1 MSLGD
6 EPGYGDGPRGEE
18 GGYGGSGQTRTRL
31 PDRPGDVYGG
41 ARRGR
46 GSSSRSLVTVVGV
59 VVLLIAAIAFANRGE
74 DAASS
79 GDGSGDKAASSPTAA
94 SGNPPVTTKSAGIPS
109 GFPHT
114 REGAQSAA
122 ANYGIALGSAD
133 MFNADQRHAI
143 VDAVYAPDVAAARQP
158 DLDTAYT
165 SEKFLTNIGLDKNGA
180 APAGQ
185 TFISRII
192 PVGTKTKASS
202 TDSATVE
209 LWYTSLFGL
218 SGDGSTNPVS
228 ESWYTTTYQLKW
240 IGGDWKVTDF
250 TQKDGPVPVGR
261 DQKAS
266 TADDM
271 TKAVKEFGGFTYA
284 R

>member
-6 EPGYGDGPRGEE
+6 EPGYGEASRGEG

-41 ARRGR
+41 ARRR
-46 GSSSRSLVTVVGV
+46 GSSSRSLITVVGV
-59 VVLLIAAIAFANRGE
+59 VVLLIAAIAFANRG
-74 DAASS
+74 DDSPSS
-79 GDGSGDKAASSPTAA
+79 GGDSGDKAKTSPTAA
-94 SGNPPVTTKSAGIPS
+94 SGDHPVDSKVAGIPS

-114 REGAQSAA
+114 GEGAQSAA
-122 ANYGIALGSAD
+122 TNYGVALGSTG
-133 MFNADQRHAI
+133 MFNTEQRHAI
-143 VDAVYAPDVAAARQP
+143 VDAVYVPDVAAARQP
-158 DLDTAYT
+158 DLDAAYS
-165 SEKFLTNIGLDKNGA
+165 SEKFLTNIGLDKDGA

-185 TFISRII
+185 TFISRIV
-192 PVGTKTKASS
+192 PVGTKLTASS
-202 TDSATVE
+202 TNSAKVE

-218 SGDGSTNPVS
+218 SGEGSTNPVS

-240 IGGDWKVTDF
+240 VNGDWKVTDF

-271 TKAVKEFGGFTYA
+271 TKAVEEYGGFTYA

>member
-6 EPGYGDGPRGEE
+6 EPGYGDASRGED

-46 GSSSRSLVTVVGV
+46 GSSSRSLITVVGV
-59 VVLLIAAIAFANRGE
+59 VVLLIAAIAFANRG
-74 DAASS
+74 DSTSPS
-79 GDGSGDKAASSPTAA
+79 GDGAGDKAKTSPTTA
-94 SGNPPVTTKSAGIPS
+94 SGEHPVKSKVAGIPS
-109 GFPHT
+109 GFAHSG
-114 REGAQSAA
+114 EGAQSAA
-122 ANYGIALGSAD
+122 TNYGVALGSTG
-133 MFNADQRHAI
+133 MFDTAQRHAI
-143 VDAVYAPDVAAARQP
+143 VDAVYTPDVAAARQP
-158 DLDTAYT
+158 DLDAAYS
-165 SEKFLTNIGLDKNGA
+165 SEKFLRNIGLDKDGA

-192 PVGTKTKASS
+192 PVGTKLTASS
-202 TDSATVE
+202 TDNATVE

-218 SGDGSTNPVS
+218 SGEGSTNPVS

-240 IGGDWKVTDF
+240 INGDWKVTDF

-271 TKAVKEFGGFTYA
+271 TKAVEEYGGFTYA